1 MINKT
6 EPSVTI
12 NNCNDVKQD
21 VDTLFDDF
29 INMDNDLKMC
39 GDLPDSDILASVTN
53 TDVRHL
59 YDE

>member
-1 MINKT
+1 M
-6 EPSVTI
+6 
-12 NNCNDVKQD
+12 KQD